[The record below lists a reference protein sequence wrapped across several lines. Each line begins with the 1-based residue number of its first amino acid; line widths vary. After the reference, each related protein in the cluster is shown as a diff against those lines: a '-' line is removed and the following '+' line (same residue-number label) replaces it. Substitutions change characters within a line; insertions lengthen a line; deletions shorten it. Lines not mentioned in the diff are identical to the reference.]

1 MSVGNSVQRVN
12 KVMSQ
17 ISIPGYVIVRKI
29 AEGGSSEIYKARR
42 QPYNKE
48 VALKVLRP
56 KYIDNKK
63 MIKAFDQEAEILER
77 CDHKNIIKINR
88 LVKGGKSPAIDL
100 ELCETT
106 HLKRYIANAVGKGN
120 LLPIPEACAI
130 FVQVIDALHYL
141 HNTLNIVH
149 KDLKPE
155 NVLVN
160 ENGIVKLIDFSIA
173 VEVKTG
179 FLSKLFAK
187 EPKPEGT
194 PTYLS
199 PEQIA
204 GKFVDQRADIYSF
217 SVMAF
222 EIFAGRPP
230 LTGRTMNELLTA
242 HVKQRAPSLIS
253 VRKDIPED
261 IGKIIDLALSKR
273 PEDRPSDINNIGE
286 ILKKYC

>member
-1 MSVGNSVQRVN
+1 
-12 KVMSQ
+12 MSQ
-17 ISIPGYVIVRKI
+17 ISVPGYVIVKKI

-48 VALKVLRP
+48 VALKVLRS
-56 KYIDNKK
+56 KFIDNKK
-63 MIKAFDQEAEILER
+63 MIKAFDQEADILER

-106 HLKRYIANAVGKGN
+106 HLKRYISKAVGKGN
-120 LLPIPEACAI
+120 LLPLSESCAI
-130 FVQVIDALHYL
+130 FLQVVDALDYL

-160 ENGIVKLIDFSIA
+160 EEGRVKLIDFSIA
-173 VEVKTG
+173 VEIKKS
-179 FLSKLFAK
+179 FLSKLFSK

-230 LTGRTMNELLTA
+230 LTGRTMSELLMA
-242 HVKQRAPSLIS
+242 HVKQRAPSLLS
-253 VRKDIPED
+253 VRKDVPKD
-261 IGKIIDLALSKR
+261 LAKIIDRSLSKR
-273 PEDRPSDINNIGE
+273 PEDRPDNINIIGE
-286 ILKKYC
+286 ILKNYC

>member
-1 MSVGNSVQRVN
+1 MSVGNSVQRA

-17 ISIPGYVIVRKI
+17 ISVPGYVIVKKI

-56 KYIDNKK
+56 KFIDNKK
-63 MIKAFDQEAEILER
+63 MIRAFDQEADILQR
-77 CDHKNIIKINR
+77 CQHKNIIKINKI
-88 LVKGGKSPAIDL
+88 VKGGKSPAIDM

-106 HLKRYIANAVGKGN
+106 HLKRYISKSVGKGN
-120 LLPIPEACAI
+120 ILPLPEACAI
-130 FVQVIDALHYL
+130 FTQVIDALSYL
-141 HNTLNIVH
+141 HHDLSIVH

-160 ENGIVKLIDFSIA
+160 KEGLVKLIDFSIA
-173 VEVKTG
+173 IEVKTG
-179 FLSKLFAK
+179 FFSKLFAK

-222 EIFAGRPP
+222 EIFSGRPP
-230 LTGRTMNELLTA
+230 ITGRTMSELLMA
-242 HVKQRAPSLIS
+242 HVKQRAPSILS
-253 VRKDIPED
+253 VRKDLPKD
-261 IGKIIDLALSKR
+261 LATIIDRSLSKR
-273 PEDRPSDINNIGE
+273 PEDRPGDINNIGE